1 MPTPAHRPIT
11 RFGLQVNSF
20 TFPGVPDEERFERI
34 AQIAGTAER
43 SGFDSL
49 WVMDHF
55 YQISV
60 NGARTEPMLEAY
72 SLLAA
77 IAARTERA
85 QLGTMVTGVTY
96 RNPALL
102 AKIATTVD
110 HLSSGRLEFGIGAAW
125 AANEHEMYDISGL
138 DHRVGLF
145 SEGLQV
151 IKSLWTQER
160 TNFDGRYYTMRNAVA
175 VPKPVQNP
183 YPPIWVGSGG
193 PRMLRLTA
201 RHADVWNASGD
212 AARELQGAVT
222 VSRQLDEACMTIE
235 RDPNEIRRSAQLPA
249 GEDTAEIIDR
259 VHRYHEAGFTEIIFM
274 LSGGSMS
281 TNADPVRTA
290 SRLAENVLPALPR

>member
-1 MPTPAHRPIT
+1 MTHPLRLGIKLSQDASIDSYKAVWKIADEAHFDHCWAMDHLASIGNVGDDRPI
-11 RFGLQVNSF
+11 
-20 TFPGVPDEERFERI
+20 
-34 AQIAGTAER
+34 
-43 SGFDSL
+43 FDG
-49 WVMDHF
+49 W
-55 YQISV
+55 
-60 NGARTEPMLEAY
+60 E
-72 SLLAA
+72 LLAGMA
-77 IAARTERA
+77 TSTTHVR
-85 QLGTMVTGVTY
+85 LGLLVTGMTY

-125 AANEHEMYDISGL
+125 ATNEHEMYDISGL

-160 TNFDGRYYTMRNAVA
+160 TNFDGRYYTMRDAVA

-201 RHADVWNASGD
+201 RHADVWNASGNN
-212 AARELQGAVT
+212 ARELQGAVT
-222 VSRQLDEACMTIE
+222 ASQQLDEACTTIG
-235 RDPNEIRRSAQLPA
+235 RDPNEIRRSAQLPV

-259 VHRYHEAGFTEIIFM
+259 VHRYHEAGFTEIILM
-274 LSGGSMS
+274 LTGGSMS
-281 TNADPVRTA
+281 SNADPVQTA
-290 SRLAENVLPALPR
+290 SRLAENVLPELPR

>member
-1 MPTPAHRPIT
+1 MTHPLRLGIKLSQDASIDSYKAVWKIADEARFDHCWAMDHLASIGGVGDDRPI
-11 RFGLQVNSF
+11 
-20 TFPGVPDEERFERI
+20 
-34 AQIAGTAER
+34 
-43 SGFDSL
+43 FDG
-49 WVMDHF
+49 W
-55 YQISV
+55 
-60 NGARTEPMLEAY
+60 E
-72 SLLAA
+72 LLAGMA
-77 IAARTERA
+77 TSTTHVR
-85 QLGTMVTGVTY
+85 LGLLVTGMTY

-125 AANEHEMYDISGL
+125 AANEHEMYAISGL

-160 TNFDGRYYTMRNAVA
+160 TNFDGRYYTMRDAVA

-201 RHADVWNASGD
+201 RHADVWNASGND
-212 AARELQGAVT
+212 ARELQGAVT
-222 VSRQLDEACMTIE
+222 ASQQLDDACTTIG
-235 RDPNEIRRSAQLPA
+235 RDPKEIRRSAQLPV

-259 VHRYHEAGFTEIIFM
+259 VHRYHEAGFTEIILM
-274 LSGGSMS
+274 LTAGSMS
-281 TNADPVRTA
+281 SNADPVQTA
-290 SRLAENVLPALPR
+290 SRLAENVLPELRR

>member
-1 MPTPAHRPIT
+1 MTHPLRVGIKLSQDASIDSYKAVWKIADEAPFDHCWAMDHLASIGSIGDDRPI
-11 RFGLQVNSF
+11 
-20 TFPGVPDEERFERI
+20 
-34 AQIAGTAER
+34 
-43 SGFDSL
+43 FDG
-49 WVMDHF
+49 W
-55 YQISV
+55 
-60 NGARTEPMLEAY
+60 E
-72 SLLAA
+72 LLAGMA
-77 IAARTERA
+77 TSTTHVR
-85 QLGTMVTGVTY
+85 LGLLVTGMTY

-110 HLSSGRLEFGIGAAW
+110 HLSNGRLEFGIGAAW

-160 TNFDGRYYTMRNAVA
+160 TNFDGRYYTMRDAVA

-201 RHADVWNASGD
+201 RHADVWNASGND
-212 AARELQGAVT
+212 ARELQGAIT
-222 VSRQLDEACMTIE
+222 ASRQLDEACTTIG
-235 RDPNEIRRSAQLPA
+235 RDPKEIRRSAQLPV

-259 VHRYHEAGFTEIIFM
+259 VHRYHEAGFTEIILM
-274 LSGGSMS
+274 LTGGSMS
-281 TNADPVRTA
+281 SKADPVQTA
-290 SRLAENVLPALPR
+290 SRLAENVLPELRR